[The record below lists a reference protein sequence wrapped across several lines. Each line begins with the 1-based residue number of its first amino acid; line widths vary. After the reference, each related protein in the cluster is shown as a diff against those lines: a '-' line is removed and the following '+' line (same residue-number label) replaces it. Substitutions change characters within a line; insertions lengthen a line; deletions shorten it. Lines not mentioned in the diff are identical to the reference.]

1 MKKFEL
7 LLVAMTGYVMV
18 ISFLRMY
25 EQNRVMDFVLVTAF
39 LAVSAGVY
47 AALEV
52 VGDDTTR
59 P

>member
-1 MKKFEL
+1 MRKFEL
-7 LLVAMTGYVMV
+7 LLLAMTGYVMV

-25 EQNRVMDFVLVTAF
+25 EQTRVMDFVLVTAF

-52 VGDDTTR
+52 VGNE
-59 P
+59 

>member
-1 MKKFEL
+1 MKKSEL
-7 LLVAMTGYVMV
+7 LVVGMAGYVMV

-25 EQNRVMDFVLVTAF
+25 EQNRVMDFVMITAF

-52 VGDDTTR
+52 VGNE
-59 P
+59 